1 MKKIAAMFLGL
12 SLMLGTTSMFAADD
26 TTKKPTKTKTSKSK
40 SKSKT
45 KTKKTDTTSTEKKS

>member
-12 SLMLGTTSMFAADD
+12 SLMLGATSMFAADD
-26 TTKKPTKTKTSKSK
+26 TTKKSTKTKTSKSK

-45 KTKKTDTTSTEKKS
+45 KKTDTSTEKKS